1 MDIQLSR
8 ATYTE
13 NDLAQIQGENPL
25 KRAPLGAA
33 MLALKIEKRPSARV
47 VQKKLP
53 VKENGRL
60 APERV
65 AQAEKPCGPIS
76 RAGSL
81 ARLGAHWEGG
91 LFNAPLDMP
100 PTRR

>member
-47 VQKKLP
+47 VQK
-53 VKENGRL
+53 N
-60 APERV
+60 
-65 AQAEKPCGPIS
+65 
-76 RAGSL
+76 SL
-81 ARLGAHWEGG
+81 
-91 LFNAPLDMP
+91 
-100 PTRR
+100 